1 MWSEER
7 KEGTTKQAI
16 DFEQNGSVVA
26 FLVAKKM
33 SLSVNLVR

>member
-16 DFEQNGSVVA
+16 DFEQNGSVAA
-26 FLVAKKM
+26 FFGCEE
-33 SLSVNLVR
+33 NEFIC